1 MAVISANTASITF
14 PIVIRAFGKSFT
26 SRRETPAILFFRPA
40 TPASACISVTTA
52 ISRKGPESSDST
64 ARKSSTT
71 LQQPSPAFPNTCGS
85 SSNPPTPLPTPI
97 SSPPSTALAP
107 SIPGRSANSTAR
119 AISAIPAE
127 KSSPRPAATR
137 TNCSSPTS
145 TSMKSRKSATPG
157 SFTATAG
164 RNPTAKSRA
173 LGPRRPLKRQTDL
186 YRAPSICLSGICWR
200 TWVNLLD
207 ERNSQRCPSRGN
219 HSRQRALQQ
228 GSRSRR
234 QRAPPLA
241 HLQLRRLMDFHERE
255 HPHLHACQRHDCRR
269 DELEASA
276 LHRIPRQRAGAD
288 PHASERPRRSA
299 LWHPVSGICPRFL
312 WRSRRQCPRDLA
324 RPGRLRLVRHSNL
337 DRRRSHQCHDRGPGP
352 GLGPL
357 SLRPGCLLCF
367 FLASERAG
375 DCAWHRDHSFP
386 PGHLRSFSFA
396 HRIRFVALGAEKSRR
411 FRPHAGDALEIPNLR
426 RIFPLL
432 CSFAHRCGGILGH
445 RLAEHSGFHSLRPQ
459 PARSNRRPGAWPPRD
474 DDFLLLYWYR
484 RHFRH
489 SDHFWRSA
497 LESGRGP
504 RSARQSLGGR
514 PRHDCVADGHAQRQR
529 RRQCRL
535 SGE

>member
-14 PIVIRAFGKSFT
+14 PIVTRAFGRSFT
-26 SRRETPAILFFRPA
+26 SRRETLAILFFRPA

-173 LGPRRPLKRQTDL
+173 LAPRRPLKRQTDL
-186 YRAPSICLSGICWR
+186 CCAPSIGLSGICWR

-207 ERNSQRCPSRGN
+207 ERNSQSCPSRGN

-255 HPHLHACQRHDCRR
+255 HPHLHARQRHDCWR
-269 DELEASA
+269 DELEAGPLYCLS
-276 LHRIPRQRAGAD
+276 RQRAGINS
-288 PHASERPRRSA
+288 HAAQCARRRA
-299 LWHPVSGICPRFL
+299 LRHPLSGFCPRIL
-312 WRSRRQCPRDLA
+312 WRSRRQCSRDPA

-337 DRRRSHQCHDRGPGP
+337 DRRRSHQCHDRGSGA

-357 SLRPGCLLCF
+357 SLRPGCLLYF

-375 DCAWHRDHSFP
+375 DCARYRNHSFP

-411 FRPHAGDALEIPNLR
+411 LRPHAGDALEIPNLR
-426 RIFPLL
+426 RISPLL
-432 CSFAHRCGGILGH
+432 CSFAYRCGRILGH
-445 RLAEHSGFHSLRPQ
+445 RLAEHSGFHALRPQ
-459 PARSNRRPGAWPPRD
+459 PARSNRRPGAWPPRHHD
-474 DDFLLLYWYR
+474 VLLLHWHR

-489 SDHFWRSA
+489 SDHFWRSS
-497 LESGRGP
+497 LESRRGP
-504 RSARQSLGGR
+504 RAPCHSLGRR
-514 PRHDCVADGHAQRQR
+514 PRHDCAADGHAQRQR

-535 SGE
+535 PG

>member
-14 PIVIRAFGKSFT
+14 PIVIRAFGRSFT

-40 TPASACISVTTA
+40 TPASACISVTTV

-71 LQQPSPAFPNTCGS
+71 LRQPSPAFPNTCGS

-107 SIPGRSANSTAR
+107 SIPGRSANSTGR

-127 KSSPRPAATR
+127 KSSPKPAVTR
-137 TNCSSPTS
+137 MNCSSPTS
-145 TSMKSRKSATPG
+145 TSTKSRKSVTPG

-173 LGPRRPLKRQTDL
+173 LAPRRPLKRQTDL
-186 YRAPSICLSGICWR
+186 CRAPPICLSGICWR

-219 HSRQRALQQ
+219 HSR
-228 GSRSRR
+228 
-234 QRAPPLA
+234 PLA
-241 HLQLRRLMDFHERE
+241 HLQLRRLVDFHERE
-255 HPHLHACQRHDCRR
+255 HPHLHARQRHDCRR
-269 DELEASA
+269 NELEASP
-276 LHRIPRQRAGAD
+276 LHRVPRQRAGAD
-288 PHASERPRRSA
+288 PHASKRPRRRA
-299 LWHPVSGICPRFL
+299 LRHPFPGICSRIL
-312 WRSRRQCPRDLA
+312 WRSRRECPRDPA
-324 RPGRLRLVRHSNL
+324 RARRLRLVRDPNL
-337 DRRRSHQCHDRGPGP
+337 DRRGGHQCHDRGPGA
-352 GLGPL
+352 GLGSL
-357 SLRPGCLLCF
+357 SLRPGRLLCF

-375 DCAWHRDHSFP
+375 DCARYRDHSFP

-396 HRIRFVALGAEKSRR
+396 HRIRFVALGAERSRR
-411 FRPHAGDALEIPNLR
+411 LRPHAGDALEIPNVR

-432 CSFAHRCGGILGH
+432 CSFAHRRSRILGH
-445 RLAEHSGFHSLRPQ
+445 RLSEHSGFHALCPQ
-459 PARSNRRPGAWPPRD
+459 PARSDRRPGAWPPRD
-474 DDFLLLYWYR
+474 DDFLFLHRHR

-489 SDHFWRSA
+489 SDHFWRSS
-497 LESGRGP
+497 LESRRGP
-504 RSARQSLGGR
+504 RAPRQSLGGC
-514 PRHDCVADGHAQRQR
+514 PRHDRVAHGHAQRQR